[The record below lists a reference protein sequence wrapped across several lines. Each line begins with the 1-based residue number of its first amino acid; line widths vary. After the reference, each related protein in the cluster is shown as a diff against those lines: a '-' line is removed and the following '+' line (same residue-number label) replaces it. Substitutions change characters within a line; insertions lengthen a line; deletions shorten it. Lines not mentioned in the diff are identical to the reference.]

1 MCLLLLVCVGLCLV
15 VCVGRVACLHL
26 ARFDRCI
33 YFFSSSFLSC
43 VSEPNMHL
51 HHFFFNRSC
60 SQERKEAEPLFVV
73 WRCNVLFLFKVRN
86 AKERIKAICKVR
98 EVWCTC

>member
-1 MCLLLLVCVGLCLV
+1 MCVGH
-15 VCVGRVACLHL
+15 VACLHL

-73 WRCNVLFLFKVRN
+73 WRCNVFIFIQSEK
-86 AKERIKAICKVR
+86 CKRKNKGYMQSVKCGVHV
-98 EVWCTC
+98 EKSV